1 MTKPT
6 ILVIDDDPTITQLFN
21 ALLSE
26 AGCSVL
32 TASNGENGLTLMRS
46 EPIDLVLTDFMMPS
60 LNGLEFAR
68 AVGTQTGWS
77 DTKIVFISV
86 NDQPEYRARAPE
98 LGAIDYLPK
107 SLGAETIV
115 RRVVEHLAPSQ
126 PSSDT
131 HDSQLTSL
139 THLTYRLDRIELL
152 ADHFLD
158 LIAIMG
164 GRDDTSD
171 SPGPALQ
178 TLGDTGL
185 KIRETAR
192 GTESSGN
199 GSSAR
204 AGTSDRD
211 RLPV

>member
-6 ILVIDDDPTITQLFN
+6 VLVIDDDPTIMQLFE
-21 ALLSE
+21 AQLSE

-32 TASNGENGLTLMRS
+32 TASNGENGLTLMHS

-68 AVGTQTGWS
+68 AVGNQTGWS
-77 DTKIVFISV
+77 DTKIVFISA
-86 NDQPEYRARAPE
+86 NEQPEYRARALE

-115 RRVVEHLAPSQ
+115 RRVVAHLAPSQ

-131 HDSQLTSL
+131 HDAQPTSL
-139 THLTYRLDRIELL
+139 THRLDRIELL
-152 ADHFLD
+152 ADHLLD

-164 GRDDTSD
+164 GLHDTSD
-171 SPGPALQ
+171 GPAPALQ
-178 TLGDTGL
+178 ALGQTAH

-192 GTESSGN
+192 GTESAGD

-204 AGTSDRD
+204 GGAPDRD
-211 RLPV
+211 RLMA